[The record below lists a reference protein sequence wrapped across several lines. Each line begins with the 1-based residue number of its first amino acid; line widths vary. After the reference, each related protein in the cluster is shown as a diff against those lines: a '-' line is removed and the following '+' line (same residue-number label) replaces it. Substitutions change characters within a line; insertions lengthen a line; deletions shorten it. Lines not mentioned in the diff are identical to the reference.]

1 MNGSRH
7 RPRCH
12 HEPVRHALSALP
24 PGGDP
29 VSRRVGDLLHLRRA
43 AADLDGVR
51 LALGVRGAGGRGRL
65 QPLPDAGVYRRRDG
79 AAHDADRAHRVGAR
93 PRGAPGHPLD
103 LFGQAVQRRGSVVR
117 RGAGL
122 EAGARGAARAGAARL
137 PGLARAQPGAAPARR
152 RPGAAGR
159 REPGL
164 RLPRLLHAEALRR
177 HGHLLVDRHQ
187 RHHDAVRGDRGR
199 LRRPPRAARAA
210 AGSALRGGPGA
221 AAAGD
226 LRRAA
231 DDLPRA
237 TGGPGPLVEPAVA
250 SGLVRRPGAA
260 GPLALAARPAPVRGG
275 GRMNESLRRYGRV
288 YAACVRNC
296 LARELEFR
304 SNFLFSAV
312 STAVWAVLSIVLAGL
327 VFTNVR
333 EIRGWDM
340 DRMFILTGSFLIVE
354 SLMST
359 LFQRN
364 MQKLSEL
371 VNKGELDF
379 VLTRPISSQFLVSIR
394 YLDFGDL
401 PTAVVGLVYVG
412 LGVQRLGLQPGPVE
426 VALYTLLLL
435 CALASFYALWRS

>member
-1 MNGSRH
+1 MRQ
-7 RPRCH
+7 
-12 HEPVRHALSALP
+12 ELP
-24 PGGDP
+24 PSPPGMGGW
-29 VSRRVGDLLHLRRA
+29 
-43 AADLDGVR
+43 
-51 LALGVRGAGGRGRL
+51 
-65 QPLPDAGVYRRRDG
+65 
-79 AAHDADRAHRVGAR
+79 
-93 PRGAPGHPLD
+93 
-103 LFGQAVQRRGSVVR
+103 
-117 RGAGL
+117 
-122 EAGARGAARAGAARL
+122 
-137 PGLARAQPGAAPARR
+137 
-152 RPGAAGR
+152 GAAG
-159 REPGL
+159 
-164 RLPRLLHAEALRR
+164 
-177 HGHLLVDRHQ
+177 
-187 RHHDAVRGDRGR
+187 
-199 LRRPPRAARAA
+199 
-210 AGSALRGGPGA
+210 
-221 AAAGD
+221 
-226 LRRAA
+226 
-231 DDLPRA
+231 A
-237 TGGPGPLVEPAVA
+237 T
-250 SGLVRRPGAA
+250 
-260 GPLALAARPAPVRGG
+260 
-275 GRMNESLRRYGRV
+275 LRRYGRV

-426 VALYTLLLL
+426 MALYALLLL
-435 CALASFYALWRS
+435 CALASFYALWFMTVTLVLYTGRIENISAIMDPVLRLGRMPTDVFHGVTRPLLVYVIPIAAISTLPSQALLGILDPAVAPYQVVLALVLLWASHRFWHFSLRRYTSASS